1 MKRIGLIGGMTP
13 ESTIEYY
20 RALIRLGR
28 GVAANPLDNPV
39 LLIYSVNLSEIFHL
53 QEAGRDDEVV
63 EILGGT
69 FDRLRG
75 AGAEVGSLT
84 ANTPH
89 VYFDRLAAR
98 AGMPLVSIL
107 DATFERTT
115 ALGCRKVLLLGTR
128 TTMASPM
135 YPRRLAAGDIQV
147 LVPDDT
153 ERAFVNRTIYEDL
166 AVGLTRAET
175 RRAFVEICERHVRE
189 DGADGVILGCTE
201 IPLLLK
207 VGDVSVPMIDTTQV
221 HAEAIFAAARAEA

>member
-13 ESTIEYY
+13 ESTIAYY

-28 GVAANPLDNPV
+28 SVAADPLDNPV
-39 LLIYSVNLSEIFHL
+39 ILIYSVKLSEIFRL

-63 EILGGT
+63 GILGDA

-75 AGAEVGSLT
+75 AGAEIGSLT

-107 DATFERTT
+107 DATFERTR

-135 YPRRLAAGDIQV
+135 YPRRMAAGDIRV
-147 LVPDDT
+147 IVPEEA
-153 ERAFVNRTIYEDL
+153 ERAFVNRTIYEEL
-166 AVGLTRAET
+166 SVGLTTPEA
-175 RRAFVEICERHVRE
+175 RRAFVEICERHVRG

-201 IPLLLK
+201 IPLLLEQ
-207 VGDVSVPMIDTTQV
+207 GDVSVPMIDTTQV
-221 HAEAIFAAARAEA
+221 HAEAIFAAARAG